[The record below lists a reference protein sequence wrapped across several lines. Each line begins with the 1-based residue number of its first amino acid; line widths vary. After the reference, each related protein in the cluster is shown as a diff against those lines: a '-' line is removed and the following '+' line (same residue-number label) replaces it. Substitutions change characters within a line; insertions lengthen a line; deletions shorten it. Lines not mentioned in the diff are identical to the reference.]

1 MTDEWSDSDEEMLRN
16 AVTRA
21 VNLEVENNELKDAM
35 AALEQERDD
44 LLLKI
49 EHIEKGVDEAIDSLV
64 KDIDKAIRV

>member
-1 MTDEWSDSDEEMLRN
+1 MTDEWSDTDEEMLRN
-16 AVTRA
+16 AVTLA